1 VSVRTQRGRCDG
13 RAWLKDATAFV
24 RRNRAVLADR
34 PVWVFSSGP
43 LGTDLVDKNGRDVLE
58 ATRPKEFAELQTSIR
73 PRGDRVFFGAWD
85 ADAPA
90 IGLGERMARLM
101 PAAKAAMPTGD
112 FRDWPAIDAWAAQ
125 IADELRPGA

>member
-1 VSVRTQRGRCDG
+1 MSVRTQRGRCDG